1 MLVFSRDGRVCVKI
15 LDVYNEA
22 LREDFK
28 KWPTKAVLILCRNL
42 RIL

>member
-1 MLVFSRDGRVCVKI
+1 MLVFSREGRVCVKI

-28 KWPTKAVLILCRNL
+28 SGPL
-42 RIL
+42 RLF